1 MMDNTNMEIFYFS
14 AVGYLIALMIIGAVL
29 NLKALASLK
38 AATKVGQIM
47 LKHLVIIHRKI
58 SRFRI

>member
-14 AVGYLIALMIIGAVL
+14 GVGYLIALMIIGAVL
-29 NLKALASLK
+29 NIKALASLK

-47 LKHLVIIHRKI
+47 LKH
-58 SRFRI
+58 